1 MDYDW
6 ITSAIALGAAFDDRF
21 DADELVAQGVTHVVN
36 MCVGQTDDAYFA
48 RHQGV
53 HLASF
58 GLADGENEG
67 DLGYQ
72 RLQGAVSYITNVLA
86 GDLDA
91 KVYLHC
97 AAGISRSPAVM
108 CGVLMRT
115 ERVSLTDALERV
127 RRARPIVNP
136 HPAHLVALLRLA
148 QDDQNATPAW
158 TNGPQV

>member
-6 ITSAIALGAAFDDRF
+6 ITAAIALGAALDKRS

-36 MCVGQTDDAYFA
+36 MCVGQADDAYFA

-53 HLASF
+53 HLVSF
-58 GLADGENEG
+58 GLADGENAG
-67 DLGYQ
+67 DLGYE
-72 RLQGAVSYITNVLA
+72 RLKEAISYIANVLA
-86 GDLDA
+86 GDPGA

-115 ERVSLTDALERV
+115 DQISLTDALDRV

-148 QDDQNATPAW
+148 RGDQNATPAW